1 MKAGPLHLVPLQD
14 FPAVAAGDSL
24 GELILSATTRQGL
37 VPEPSSVVV
46 IAQKVV
52 SKAEGRLVCLDTVK
66 VTPEARE
73 LAKETGKDDR
83 LVTLILQE
91 SKALIRIRPGL
102 IIAEHRTG
110 HILAN
115 AGIDSSNVGVTDDE
129 AGGHVLLWPEDPD
142 ASAKSLSSYIS
153 EALGFAVPVVIN
165 DSLGRPWR
173 MGTVGFAI
181 GVSGF
186 EPVWDQVGERD
197 LDGRVMQVT
206 APAIADSLAAAAS
219 LVQGETD
226 QGQPVV
232 WVEGFQAQESG
243 EATAGHLLRPVEQDL
258 FR

>member
-1 MKAGPLHLVPLQD
+1 VKAGTLHLTPLQE

-24 GELILSATTRQGL
+24 GALILSATTRQGFM
-37 VPEPSSVVV
+37 PETSSVVV

-52 SKAEGRLVCLDTVK
+52 SKAEGRLIRLDTVK
-66 VTPEARE
+66 VTPEARK
-73 LAKETGKDDR
+73 LAQETGKDDR

-91 SKALIRIRPGL
+91 SKTLIRIRPGL
-102 IIAEHRTG
+102 IIAEHKTG

-115 AGIDSSNVGVTDDE
+115 AGIDSSNVGVRGDD

-142 ASAKSLSSYIS
+142 ASASKLSAYLT
-153 EALGFAVPVVIN
+153 EALGFTVPVVIN

-197 LDGRVMQVT
+197 LDGRIMQVT

-232 WVEGFQAQESG
+232 WVEGFQARESD
-243 EATAGHLLRPVEQDL
+243 EATAGHLLRPVEQDM

>member
-1 MKAGPLHLVPLQD
+1 
-14 FPAVAAGDSL
+14 VAAGDSL
-24 GELILSATTRQGL
+24 GALILSAITGQGL

-52 SKAEGRLVCLDTVK
+52 SKAEGRLVCLDSVK

-73 LAKETGKDDR
+73 LAQETGKDGR

-91 SKALIRIRPGL
+91 SKALIRVRPGL

-129 AGGHVLLWPEDPD
+129 AGSHVLLWPEDPD
-142 ASAKSLSSYIS
+142 ASAKSLSSYLS

-173 MGTVGFAI
+173 VGTVGFAI

-232 WVEGFQAQESG
+232 WVEGLQAQESG
-243 EATAGHLLRPVEQDL
+243 EATAGHLLRPVGQDM

>member
-1 MKAGPLHLVPLQD
+1 MKAGPLHLIPLQD

-24 GELILSATTRQGL
+24 GALILSAITGQGL

-73 LAKETGKDDR
+73 LAQETGKDDR

-91 SKALIRIRPGL
+91 SKALVRVRPGL

-142 ASAKSLSSYIS
+142 ASAKSLSSYLS

-232 WVEGFQAQESG
+232 WVEGFQARESG
-243 EATAGHLLRPVEQDL
+243 EATAGHLLRPVEQDM

>member
-1 MKAGPLHLVPLQD
+1 MKAGPLQLTPLQD

-24 GELILSATTRQGL
+24 GALILSAITRQGFM
-37 VPEPSSVVV
+37 PEPSSMVV

-52 SKAEGRLVCLDTVK
+52 SKAEGRLIRLDTVK
-66 VTPEARE
+66 VTPEART
-73 LAKETGKDDR
+73 LAQETGKDDR

-91 SKALIRIRPGL
+91 SKALIRVRPGL

-115 AGIDSSNVGVTDDE
+115 AGIDSSNVGVMDDE
-129 AGGHVLLWPEDPD
+129 AGSHVLLWPEDPD
-142 ASAKSLSSYIS
+142 GSASKLSAYLT
-153 EALGFAVPVVIN
+153 EALGFTVPVVIN

-197 LDGRVMQVT
+197 LDGRIMQVT

-232 WVEGFQAQESG
+232 WVEGFQARESDV
-243 EATAGHLLRPVEQDL
+243 ATAGHLLRPVEQDM

>member
-1 MKAGPLHLVPLQD
+1 M
-14 FPAVAAGDSL
+14 
-24 GELILSATTRQGL
+24 GELILSAITGQGL

-52 SKAEGRLVCLDTVK
+52 SKAEGRLVCLDAVK

-73 LAKETGKDDR
+73 LAQETGKDDR

-91 SKALIRIRPGL
+91 SKALIRVRPGL

-142 ASAKSLSSYIS
+142 ASAKRLSSYLS

-232 WVEGFQAQESG
+232 WVEGFQARESV
-243 EATAGHLLRPVEQDL
+243 EATAGHLLRPVEQDM